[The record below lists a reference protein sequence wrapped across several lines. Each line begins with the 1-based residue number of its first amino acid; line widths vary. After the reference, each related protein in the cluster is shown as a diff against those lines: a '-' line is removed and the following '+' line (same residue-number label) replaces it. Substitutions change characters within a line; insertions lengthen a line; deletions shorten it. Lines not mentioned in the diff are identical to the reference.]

1 MCAKQAKIPQTE
13 WTRSGMDISRTA
25 TPLYKEG
32 LTNLS
37 GLTTNPQENIN
48 SYLTNYFGM
57 DSPYNTDFLRQYNR
71 AMGDATAN
79 NYSATT
85 GGYTSSG
92 KRAYDDQQR
101 YYNDLASRLRQY
113 GVGTSMA
120 QHNAD
125 VVNQLNAIDRYYN
138 AYGLGKNYSAIE
150 QQNALA
156 EKANRNWWTSI
167 PGLAGGA
174 IGAAI
179 GGYFGGPIG
188 ASAGASMGSSTGNM
202 MAAPFTQ
209 DFSSANNTFA
219 SIYGAPL
226 NMPGTSNTFTNLTS
240 AAQQAGLFNQLG
252 NLSNLLSTNKAAGSK
267 QAAQNVG
274 FATFTH

>member
-71 AMGDATAN
+71 AMGNATAN

-92 KRAYDDQQR
+92 QRAYDDQQR

-113 GVGTSMA
+113 GVNTAMT
-120 QHNAD
+120 QHNYD
-125 VVNQLNAIDRYYN
+125 VNNQINAIDKYHN

-156 EKANRNWWTSI
+156 DQANRNWWTSL
-167 PGLAGGA
+167 PGLAGGV
-174 IGAAI
+174 IGSFVPGVGSAL
-179 GGYFGGPIG
+179 G
-188 ASAGASMGSSTGNM
+188 ASIGNM
-202 MAAPFTQ
+202 AASPFTQ

-226 NMPGTSNTFTNLTS
+226 NMPGTSNAFTNLTS